1 MKISMFDDRIEISS
15 PGSLLPDISVE
26 EYLNGQ
32 ISVFRNPIISNIFF
46 RLNYIEKLGTG
57 IRRINE
63 AYHESLVK
71 PKYRVFENSILVIL
85 PVFNSY
91 LDLSEKEN
99 EIVKCLNK
107 HQLLTR
113 NQLDKMIGFH
123 KAKTN
128 RVLKKLLE
136 KDMIVKN
143 GKGKTTKY
151 QLKK

>member
-1 MKISMFDDRIEISS
+1 MFDDRIEISS

-107 HQLLTR
+107 HQ
-113 NQLDKMIGFH
+113 
-123 KAKTN
+123 
-128 RVLKKLLE
+128 
-136 KDMIVKN
+136 
-143 GKGKTTKY
+143 
-151 QLKK
+151 